1 MSCII
6 VNAMAEKVQP
16 MAMIHQA
23 AEVIFFLN
31 QSDILQREIICY
43 NAKGILCLRYKGWNE
58 S

>member
-1 MSCII
+1 
-6 VNAMAEKVQP
+6 MAEKVQP

-23 AEVIFFLN
+23 VEVIFFLN

>member
-1 MSCII
+1 
-6 VNAMAEKVQP
+6 MAEKAQP
-16 MAMIHQA
+16 IIMVRKIA
-23 AEVIFFLN
+23 VILN